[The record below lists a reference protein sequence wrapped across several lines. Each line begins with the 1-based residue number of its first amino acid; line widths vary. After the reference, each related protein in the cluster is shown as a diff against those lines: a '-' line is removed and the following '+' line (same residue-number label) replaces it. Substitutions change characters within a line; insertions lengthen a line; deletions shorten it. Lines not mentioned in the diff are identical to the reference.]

1 MLFLSAFEPNET
13 VDFPENF
20 NVSSFLRIVMENC
33 QVDPEWDTTDK
44 LCMRETSIYE
54 NLKNEP
60 RFVQFLKIQ
69 WSHLVSSLKEKA
81 VGKTDLY
88 EQKELTAFCSAVFC
102 HATSDIILD
111 QFASLINIDKSSFS
125 TEHYTCCSEIVFNLA
140 TLILQILASKYT
152 GTLTEPFKSLENM
165 SSDEKGKIRYVGG
178 WVFKKVMLKAKRYIE
193 ANITSSNLTVREQL
207 MTEVMKVK
215 IIEGLIASSLALHE
229 HSEHQDSL
237 KITDEKQ
244 NRSQGL
250 LNICDSAFLYF
261 TKLEESPINSLTRSK
276 LNILKGDVVIDCM
289 KTVKENGELHELWQH
304 MTGELKFALTD
315 DNSTKVLLFD
325 KCCKLL
331 FGELIERYLKM
342 AVGEF
347 LRDFRRDV
355 EWKKAEAHR
364 RKVQM
369 KAEKK
374 EIKADQIKMS
384 DINND
389 QTPRK
394 CRSHSQLKAML
405 IKYPRIFHDSRVYV
419 KKDVEILLKAYGVNK
434 KGTKAAL
441 ADKLIETINTHE
453 EMVDLTAFD

>member
-1 MLFLSAFEPNET
+1 M
-13 VDFPENF
+13 
-20 NVSSFLRIVMENC
+20 
-33 QVDPEWDTTDK
+33 
-44 LCMRETSIYE
+44 
-54 NLKNEP
+54 
-60 RFVQFLKIQ
+60 
-69 WSHLVSSLKEKA
+69 
-81 VGKTDLY
+81 GKTDPY

-111 QFASLINIDKSSFS
+111 RFASLIKTDKSSLS

-140 TLILQILASKYT
+140 TLIWQILASKAT

-178 WVFKKVMLKAKRYIE
+178 WVFRKVMLKAKRYIE

-207 MTEVMKVK
+207 MTEIMKVK
-215 IIEGLIASSLALHE
+215 IIESLIASSLALHE

-237 KITDEKQ
+237 KITNEKQ

-250 LNICDSAFLYF
+250 INICDNAFLYF
-261 TKLEESPINSLTRSK
+261 MKLEECRINSLTRSK
-276 LNILKGDVVIDCM
+276 LNILNGDVVIDCM
-289 KTVKENGELHELWQH
+289 KIVKENRELHELWEH
-304 MTGELKFALTD
+304 MTGELKFALID

-325 KCCKLL
+325 KCCELL

-369 KAEKK
+369 RAEKK

-384 DINND
+384 VI
-389 QTPRK
+389 
-394 CRSHSQLKAML
+394 
-405 IKYPRIFHDSRVYV
+405 
-419 KKDVEILLKAYGVNK
+419 
-434 KGTKAAL
+434 
-441 ADKLIETINTHE
+441 
-453 EMVDLTAFD
+453 